1 MSLWSIIR
9 ISREE
14 RAGSQREWALD
25 GDYTAN
31 HGTGGLNQMLSQLTP
46 WQQWLVHFHCEWY
59 LLYSQRYFFVIFV
72 YYILINY
79 LSSSQ
84 RSRLMSHG
92 VSKTFYVRNVPYY
105 LICTGFCRMNISIL
119 CSPPDQI
126 GTFFVSGPLKWEKRA
141 IDTGVGNKKSGPN
154 SHPPPLPSPSL
165 CGILSQSRHSL
176 PQNAWGWQR
185 VQCFWC
191 LHCSG
196 PLSRLLF
203 CGEKGVGLGHRLPSG
218 QIWSSPRQPRLS
230 PGLKLWQTSL
240 GRRGPLHILPVKPRQ
255 DRGGPAP
262 STFSLDG
269 LPLILKWPS
278 LKDLLSHFW
287 NWGVFYICTVKR

>member
-154 SHPPPLPSPSL
+154 SHP
-165 CGILSQSRHSL
+165 
-176 PQNAWGWQR
+176 
-185 VQCFWC
+185 
-191 LHCSG
+191 
-196 PLSRLLF
+196 
-203 CGEKGVGLGHRLPSG
+203 
-218 QIWSSPRQPRLS
+218 
-230 PGLKLWQTSL
+230 
-240 GRRGPLHILPVKPRQ
+240 
-255 DRGGPAP
+255 
-262 STFSLDG
+262 
-269 LPLILKWPS
+269 
-278 LKDLLSHFW
+278 LLSHHHLCVGFSHSPGILCLRTHGADKGCSVS
-287 NWGVFYICTVKR
+287 GVSTALAPSQGSYFVGRRE